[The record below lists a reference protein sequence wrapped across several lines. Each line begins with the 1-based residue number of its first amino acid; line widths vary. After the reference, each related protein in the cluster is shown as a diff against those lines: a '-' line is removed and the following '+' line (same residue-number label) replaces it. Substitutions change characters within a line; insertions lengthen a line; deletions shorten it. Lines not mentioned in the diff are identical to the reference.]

1 MENLENENENLRAEI
16 ATLQRENATLNAT
29 VDRPFTL
36 VESLLAKQTPSH
48 PPPPQ
53 PSLALLHGKEGPQKE
68 RGDPHSDMTFVP
80 VFRENPPVQV
90 QVQQYVNQGQQ
101 QQQKKI
107 HFDPIPVTYTEL
119 YPLLISKNPVRPRQ
133 PHAMPKKLPWWYT
146 PEASCAYHQGAPGHD
161 LEKCCTFKTK
171 VQKLVQ
177 AGILTFQGT
186 VVKINQTTSHQVSS
200 VNGKGEC
207 SRTQQQR
214 KMSFDPIPMSYTEL
228 YPTLI
233 AKNLVQLRQPLAVPK
248 KLPWG
253 YKTDTS
259 CAFHQNAPGHS
270 LEDCFPLK
278 LEVQKL
284 IRAGVLAFKDVGP
297 NEKTNP
303 IPYYTGASTST
314 VDTDQ

>member
-16 ATLQRENATLNAT
+16 AKLQRENDTLNVT
-29 VDRPFTL
+29 VDRLFTL
-36 VESLLAKQTPSH
+36 VENLLAKQTPSH

-53 PSLALLHGKEGPQKE
+53 PSLALLHGREDPPKKK

-80 VFRENPPVQV
+80 VIRENPPLQV
-90 QVQQYVNQGQQ
+90 QVQQCVNQGQQ
-101 QQQKKI
+101 QRQKKI

-119 YPLLISKNPVRPRQ
+119 YPLLISKNLARPRQ
-133 PHAMPKKLPWWYT
+133 PHAMPKKLPWWYK

-161 LEKCCTFKTK
+161 LERCCTFKAE

-214 KMSFDPIPMSYTEL
+214 KTSFDPIPMSYTEL

-233 AKNLVQLRQPLAVPK
+233 AKNLVQLRQPPAVPK
-248 KLPWG
+248 RLPWW

-278 LEVQKL
+278 VEVQKL

-297 NEKTNP
+297 DVKTNP
-303 IPYYTGASTST
+303 TPNHAEAPML
-314 VDTDQ
+314 DTDQ